1 MQKTKLKNKFN
12 KKKIYTMEI
21 GIILD
26 ILITG
31 IPEEVLIPV
40 IFLSTGFLS
49 LIILDPTRLLLD
61 LANEAVF
68 DYAGVALFHAFA

>member
-1 MQKTKLKNKFN
+1 
-12 KKKIYTMEI
+12 MEA

-40 IFLSTGFLS
+40 VFLSTGL
-49 LIILDPTRLLLD
+49 LAIIIFDPTRLLLD

-68 DYAGVALFHAFA
+68 DLAGVALFHAFA